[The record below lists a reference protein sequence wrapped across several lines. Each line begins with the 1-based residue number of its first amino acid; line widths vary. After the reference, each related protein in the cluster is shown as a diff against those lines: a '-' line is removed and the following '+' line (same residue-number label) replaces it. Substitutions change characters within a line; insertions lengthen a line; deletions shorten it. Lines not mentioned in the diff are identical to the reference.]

1 MIDDSTLAPA
11 KSLFPGDTGTL
22 ALDTRLALCKL
33 LQGPFIDAESPH
45 WKAVLRDE
53 AILRKRLSDVFLE
66 LMLDRERLVAFT
78 RQAQTED
85 LDTPV
90 LLRSLPL
97 TFIES
102 VLVLHLREKL
112 IDAETRH
119 ERAVVDEDGLLEALG
134 LFAEP
139 SGDAVAT
146 RKRLSA
152 AIEKMRRNNILTNIK
167 GPERRMEISP
177 ALRLLFTAND
187 VEELG
192 RVYRKIAAGEPVIA
206 DDFKESGDDEA

>member
-1 MIDDSTLAPA
+1 MTDDLTFASGKP
-11 KSLFPGDTGTL
+11 LFAGDTGTL
-22 ALDTRLALCKL
+22 AQDTRLALCKL

-53 AILRKRLSDVFLE
+53 AILRTRLSDVFLE
-66 LMLDRERLVAFT
+66 LMLDRERRVAFT
-78 RQAQTED
+78 RQAQTGD
-85 LDTPV
+85 MDTPV

-119 ERAVVDEDGLLEALG
+119 ERAVVDEESLLESLG
-134 LFAEP
+134 LFADP
-139 SGDAVAT
+139 TGDAVAT
-146 RKRLSA
+146 RKRLNA
-152 AIEKMRRNNILTNIK
+152 AIDKMRRSNILMSIK
-167 GPERRMEISP
+167 GPDRRMEVSP

-192 RVYRKIAAGEPVIA
+192 KVYRKIAAGEPVTA
-206 DDFKESGDDEA
+206 DDYKESDDDNA

>member
-1 MIDDSTLAPA
+1 MTDQYADTSG
-11 KSLFPGDTGTL
+11 KQLFAGDTGTL
-22 ALDTRLALCKL
+22 AHDTRLALCKL
-33 LQGPFIDAESPH
+33 LQGPFIDADSPH

-53 AILRKRLSDVFLE
+53 SILRMRLSDVFLE
-66 LMLDRERLVAFT
+66 LMLDRDRRVAFT
-78 RQAQTED
+78 RQAETGE

-112 IDAETRH
+112 IDAESRND
-119 ERAVVDEDGLLEALG
+119 RAVVDEESLVESIS

-139 SGDAVAT
+139 AGDAVAT
-146 RKRLSA
+146 RKRLVA
-152 AIEKMRRNNILTNIK
+152 AIEKMRKNNILINIR
-167 GPERRMEISP
+167 GPERRVEISP

-187 VEELG
+187 VEALG
-192 RVYRKIAAGEPVIA
+192 RVYQKIAAGEPVTV
-206 DDFKESGDDEA
+206 DDFKESDDGEA

>member
-1 MIDDSTLAPA
+1 VIDDSTFAPA
-11 KSLFPGDTGTL
+11 KPLFPGDTGTL

-53 AILRKRLSDVFLE
+53 AILRTRLSDVFLE

-119 ERAVVDEDGLLEALG
+119 ERAVVDEEGLLEALS

-146 RKRLSA
+146 RKRLNA

-206 DDFKESGDDEA
+206 GDFKESVDDEA